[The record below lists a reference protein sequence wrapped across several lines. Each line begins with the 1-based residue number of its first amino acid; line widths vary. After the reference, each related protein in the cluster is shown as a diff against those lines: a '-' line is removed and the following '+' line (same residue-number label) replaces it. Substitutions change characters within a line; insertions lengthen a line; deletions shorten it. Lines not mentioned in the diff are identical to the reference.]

1 MDQSNPPKG
10 HDLCSKR
17 NDCGFAV
24 ACGIDLRRGGAY
36 SHSGVGTKQA
46 GSTLGIAGQEDLS
59 IEVMGTLGVITL
71 TREAALNAL
80 THSML
85 RTISSALDAW
95 ERDDTISHIAICGR
109 GRAFSAGGDL
119 LDLYERGRAGKP
131 NYSFFQDEY
140 RLNARL
146 GIFPKPIIAM
156 IDGIIMGGGVGVAV
170 HGRYRV
176 MTENAVFSM
185 PEVGIGFFPDVGGSY
200 FLPRLPKQMG
210 YYLGLTGARI
220 RAGDAYKAAIATHVT
235 AAGKLTALIEALAAH
250 SDTEAVLKRFHD
262 PKMAAEAALD
272 HNEVERLFSANTL
285 SGLTT
290 TLSAAE
296 RDSPLAASAM
306 KAIRRNSPTSVAVAF
321 RQIRMGADKTLADCM
336 RMEYRILVRMLKGP
350 DFYEGI
356 RAVIVDK
363 TNDPKWQPETA
374 DALSNERID
383 GYFEPL
389 GADELADVPDLP

>member
-1 MDQSNPPKG
+1 M
-10 HDLCSKR
+10 
-17 NDCGFAV
+17 AY
-24 ACGIDLRRGGAY
+24 GIDLGRGGAY
-36 SHSGVGTKQA
+36 SLSGVGTKQT

-59 IEVMGTLGVITL
+59 IDVMGTLGVITL

-80 THSML
+80 THKML
-85 RTISSALDAW
+85 RTISSTLDAW
-95 ERDDTISHIAICGR
+95 EHDDSIRHIAICGQ

-200 FLPRLPKQMG
+200 FLPRLPRHMG

-220 RAGDAYKAAIATHVT
+220 RAGDAHEAGIATHVM
-235 AAGKLTALIEALAAH
+235 AADRLTALIEALAAEM
-250 SDTEAVLKRFHD
+250 DTDAVLNRFNDPTMVAEAVV
-262 PKMAAEAALD
+262 D
-272 HNEVERLFSANTL
+272 HNEVERLFSSDTL
-285 SGLTT
+285 NGILT
-290 TLSAAE
+290 TLSAVE
-296 RDSPLAASAM
+296 KDSQLAAAAI
-306 KAIRRNSPTSVAVAF
+306 KAISRNSPTSVAVAF
-321 RQIRMGADKTLADCM
+321 RQINMGADKTLADCM
-336 RMEYRILVRMLKGP
+336 RMEYRILVRMLNGP

-374 DALSNERID
+374 DELSKERID
-383 GYFEPL
+383 SYFEPL
-389 GADELADVPDLP
+389 GADELADVPELP

>member
-1 MDQSNPPKG
+1 MANS
-10 HDLCSKR
+10 
-17 NDCGFAV
+17 
-24 ACGIDLRRGGAY
+24 IDLGRGGAY

-59 IEVMGTLGVITL
+59 IDVMGSLGVITL

-85 RTISSALDAW
+85 RTISSTLDGW
-95 ERDDTISHIAICGR
+95 ERDDGIRHIVIQGR

-119 LDLYERGRAGKP
+119 LDLYERGRAGEP

-146 GIFPKPIIAM
+146 GIFPKPIIAL

-200 FLPRLPKQMG
+200 FLPRLPKHVG
-210 YYLGLTGARI
+210 HYLGLTGARI
-220 RAGDAYKAAIATHVT
+220 RAGDAYKADIATHIM
-235 AAGKLTALIEALAAH
+235 AADRLTALMEALAVE
-250 SDTEAVLKRFHD
+250 SDTEAVLKRFND
-262 PKMAAEAALD
+262 PEMAAEGVLD
-272 HNEVERLFSANTL
+272 HNEVERLFSSQTL
-285 SGLTT
+285 NGIMA

-296 RDSPLAASAM
+296 NDSPLAASA
-306 KAIRRNSPTSVAVAF
+306 KRAIARNSPTSVAVAF
-321 RQIRMGADKTLADCM
+321 RQIAMGADKTLADCM

-363 TNDPKWQPETA
+363 TNDPQWQPETA
-374 DALSNERID
+374 DAVSNDRID
-383 GYFEPL
+383 AYFEPL
-389 GADELADVPDLP
+389 GADELADVPELP

>member
-1 MDQSNPPKG
+1 MC
-10 HDLCSKR
+10 LRR

-24 ACGIDLRRGGAY
+24 AYGIDLGGGGAY

-85 RTISSALDAW
+85 RTISSTLDGW
-95 ERDDTISHIAICGR
+95 ERDDAIRHIVIQGR

-146 GIFPKPIIAM
+146 GIFPKPIIAL

-170 HGRYRV
+170 HGHYRV

-200 FLPRLPKQMG
+200 FLSRLPKHVG

-220 RAGDAYKAAIATHVT
+220 RAGDAYKAGIATHVM
-235 AAGKLTALIEALAAH
+235 AADRLTALLEVLAVD
-250 SDTEAVLKRFHD
+250 SDTEAVLKRFND
-262 PKMAAEAALD
+262 PKMAAETVLD
-272 HNEVERLFSANTL
+272 HDEVERLFSSPTL
-285 SGLTT
+285 SGIMA
-290 TLSAAE
+290 TLSATE
-296 RDSPLAASAM
+296 KNSRLAATAI
-306 KAIRRNSPTSVAVAF
+306 KAISRNSPTSVAVAF
-321 RQIRMGADKTLADCM
+321 RQIAMGAAKTLADCM
-336 RMEYRILVRMLKGP
+336 RMEYRILVRMLDGP

-363 TNDPKWQPETA
+363 TNDPQWRPDTA
-374 DALSNERID
+374 DAVSNDRVD
-383 GYFEPL
+383 AYFKPL
-389 GADELADVPDLP
+389 GADELADVPELP

>member
-1 MDQSNPPKG
+1 MCPT
-10 HDLCSKR
+10 R
-17 NDCGFAV
+17 NDCRFEV
-24 ACGIDLRRGGAY
+24 AYGIDLGRGGAY
-36 SHSGVGTKQA
+36 SHSGVGTEQA
-46 GSTLGIAGQEDLS
+46 GSTLGIAEQEDLS
-59 IEVMGTLGVITL
+59 IDVMGTLGVITL

-85 RTISSALDAW
+85 RTISSTLDDW
-95 ERDDTISHIAICGR
+95 ERDNAIHHIAIRGR

-146 GIFPKPIIAM
+146 GIFPKPIIAL

-200 FLPRLPKQMG
+200 FLPRLPKHVG

-220 RAGDAYKAAIATHVT
+220 RAGDAYRAGIATHIM
-235 AAGKLTALIEALAAH
+235 AADRLSALVEAL
-250 SDTEAVLKRFHD
+250 SVETDTQAVLERFND
-262 PKMAAEAALD
+262 PEMAAEGGLD
-272 HNEVERLFSANTL
+272 HDEVERLFSSDTL
-285 SGLTT
+285 SGIMT
-290 TLSAAE
+290 TLGAAE
-296 RDSPLAASAM
+296 KDSRLAVTAR
-306 KAIRRNSPTSVAVAF
+306 KAISRNSPTSVAVAF
-321 RQIRMGADKTLADCM
+321 RQIAMGADKTLADCM
-336 RMEYRILVRMLKGP
+336 RMEYRILVRMLKGA

-363 TNDPKWQPETA
+363 TNDPQWRPDTA
-374 DALSNERID
+374 DAVSNDRID
-383 GYFEPL
+383 AYFAPL
-389 GADELADVPDLP
+389 GADELADVPELP